1 MLPPYLFPLASIL
14 IGVVLLFGVVELW
27 GLLSSAITAHRM
39 MSFAKKNGW
48 EYRPG
53 IGSFFVVKPF
63 ELIAPL
69 GIGLTITVKLDPNR
83 IIYGRSSRY
92 STLRLLMQVN
102 NPRKV
107 SLWIR
112 NHRHFEKRYSY
123 LNNKW
128 DKQLWIQSKP
138 TSFGRMVFRSSALL
152 SQSAWLLKEYSPIRK
167 NYVKLSPS
175 GQLEILLINK
185 SFSPQSVDA
194 LIKLAQSISDCASRF
209 ES

>member
-1 MLPPYLFPLASIL
+1 MPPYLFPLSAIV
-14 IGVVLLFGVVELW
+14 IGFAILFGVVELW
-27 GLLSSAITAHRM
+27 SLVNSAITAHRM
-39 MSFAKKNGW
+39 ILFAKKNGW

-53 IGSFFVVKPF
+53 IGSFFAVKPF
-63 ELIAPL
+63 ELIAPT
-69 GIGLTITVKLDPNR
+69 GIGLTITVRLNPNR
-83 IIYGRSSRY
+83 IISWRSSRY

-112 NHRHFEKRYSY
+112 NLHYFEKRSSY
-123 LNNKW
+123 FNNKW
-128 DKQLWIQSKP
+128 DKQLVIQSKP
-138 TSFGRMVFRSSALL
+138 TSFGRKVFRSPALL
-152 SQSAWLLKEYSPIRK
+152 GQSAWLLKEYSPIR
-167 NYVKLSPS
+167 NNHVKLGRS

-194 LIKLAQSISDCASRF
+194 LIKLTQSISDCAGTF